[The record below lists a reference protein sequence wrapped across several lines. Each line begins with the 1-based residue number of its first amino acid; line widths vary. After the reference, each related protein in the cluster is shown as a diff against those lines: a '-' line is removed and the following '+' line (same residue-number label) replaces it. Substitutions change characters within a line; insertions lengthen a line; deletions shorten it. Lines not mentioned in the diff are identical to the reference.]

1 MRAGGGAAP
10 PPPAGRPVRY
20 RLGLFLLL
28 RPADGRDHTM
38 YIPRHFEDSRIE
50 EIHRL
55 IETCPFALDAK
66 AGTQGVLRAHVSP
79 NGSPRRHALHR
90 LAP

>member
-1 MRAGGGAAP
+1 
-10 PPPAGRPVRY
+10 
-20 RLGLFLLL
+20 
-28 RPADGRDHTM
+28 M

-55 IETCPFALDAK
+55 IGTCPFAFDAE

>member
-1 MRAGGGAAP
+1 MRAGGAVA
-10 PPPAGRPVRY
+10 AGRPVRY

-28 RPADGRDHTM
+28 GPADGRDHTM
-38 YIPRHFEDSRIE
+38 YIPRHIEDSRIK

-55 IETCPFALDAK
+55 IETCPFAFDAK
-66 AGTQGVLRAHVSP
+66 AGTQGVLLAHVSP